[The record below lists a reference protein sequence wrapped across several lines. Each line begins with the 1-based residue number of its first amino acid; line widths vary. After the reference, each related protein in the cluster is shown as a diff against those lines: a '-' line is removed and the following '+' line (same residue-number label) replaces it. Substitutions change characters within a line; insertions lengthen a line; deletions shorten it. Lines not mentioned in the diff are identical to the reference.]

1 MKKRKAILLMI
12 SFSITSWVM
21 GLIGYYFILETDGFS
36 NSILKITFIGIA
48 SLTVPH
54 MILVDGFFRPKFKI

>member
-1 MKKRKAILLMI
+1 
-12 SFSITSWVM
+12 M
-21 GLIGYYFILETDGFS
+21 GLIGYYFILETDDFS